1 MNTEIIGFI
10 SGMIGSL
17 SILPQIHK
25 SWKSGSSD
33 DLSTNTIILMY
44 IAFILAVIYGI
55 MIQQTAIYVT
65 NIFSCTLY
73 VILHGIKI
81 YNTRKKNYKNLYI
94 NIETE
99 TEIET

>member
-81 YNTRKKNYKNLYI
+81 YNTRKKITKIYI
-94 NIETE
+94 
-99 TEIET
+99 

>member
-33 DLSTNTIILMY
+33 DLSTNTI
-44 IAFILAVIYGI
+44 ILAVIYGI

-99 TEIET
+99 TETEIETGK